1 MRELNARTDNA
12 GARWSIEGLRDLI
25 TVQLA
30 RMTDHP
36 AWTTLRQS
44 LRPPNAIAFNAIAFN
59 AIAFNA
65 IAFNAI
71 AFNAIAFNAIA
82 FNAIAFNI
90 TTAEFPAGLRRIRH
104 RRLLPPDR
112 GPAAVAQLRTDPGR
126 DGTPWPD
133 PRPRREHRQAAR
145 IGPRPKA
152 AGTAVPSWLPR
163 RTGSTPVGSGWLGRR
178 R

>member
-1 MRELNARTDNA
+1 MRELNARTDIA
-12 GARWSIEGLRDLI
+12 GACWSVEGLRDLI

-44 LRPPNAIAFNAIAFN
+44 LRPP
-59 AIAFNA
+59 
-65 IAFNAI
+65 
-71 AFNAIAFNAIA
+71 NAIAFNAIA

-126 DGTPWPD
+126 DGHHGRTHA
-133 PRPRREHRQAAR
+133 RGGSIGRQHA
-145 IGPRPKA
+145 
-152 AGTAVPSWLPR
+152 
-163 RTGSTPVGSGWLGRR
+163 SGLGRR
-178 R
+178 QPGPLCRPGCLAGRDRRLSGQAGSVAGADPSWPRPSSWWYGLLRVVRLPR

>member
-1 MRELNARTDNA
+1 MRELNARTDIA
-12 GARWSIEGLRDLI
+12 GARWSVEGLRDLI

-30 RMTDHP
+30 RMTTHP
-36 AWTTLRQS
+36 AWITLRQS
-44 LRPPNAIAFNAIAFN
+44 LRPPNAIAFNAIAFT
-59 AIAFNA
+59 
-65 IAFNAI
+65 
-71 AFNAIAFNAIA
+71 
-82 FNAIAFNI
+82 AIAFNI